1 MTRAIFNEATESCS
15 VRPRLPSFDW
25 FSVACGLFVGGLVVA
40 VPTPTLVGG
49 TGLPVLAGLTTWA
62 LLEQSPGRIDRVLL
76 ARGHYIAGGLAVALL
91 AVALLGST
99 DWLTVPNSLTIP
111 LLALSMLAVIVA
123 GTGDKRRAAVIRR
136 ESTHM
141 LTVQAEKSRLYAVSK
156 FVVSALVT
164 VGVTSPLLGD
174 PLVPGLV
181 GAGLGGLIAMVF
193 TWTPSVELTA
203 TDRALLVAERPDG
216 DDEAIPWRRIRRIST
231 EESTVRIWR
240 GLPWPMRYQATFESP
255 AEAER
260 RADTFRRCRRSV
272 DE

>member
-1 MTRAIFNEATESCS
+1 VTRAIFNEATEFCS

-49 TGLPVLAGLTTWA
+49 TGLPVLGGLTTWA

-91 AVALLGST
+91 AVALLGRT

-164 VGVTSPLLGD
+164 VGVTSPLLAD
-174 PLVPGLV
+174 PVVPGLV

>member
-1 MTRAIFNEATESCS
+1 M
-15 VRPRLPSFDW
+15 RPRLPSFDW
-25 FSVACGLFVGGLVVA
+25 FSVACGVLVAGTVVA
-40 VPTPTLVGG
+40 VAASTASIVL
-49 TGLPVLAGLTTWA
+49 GLAICAGLMTWT
-62 LLEQSPGRIDRVLL
+62 LLEQVPDRIDRLLL

-91 AVALLGST
+91 AVALLGRA

-111 LLALSMLAVIVA
+111 LLALSLLAVVVA

-174 PLVPGLV
+174 PVVPGLV

-193 TWTPSVELTA
+193 TWTPAVELTA
-203 TDRALLVAERPDG
+203 TDRALLVSERPGG

-231 EESTVRIWR
+231 EESTVRVWR
-240 GLPWPMRYQATFESP
+240 GFPWPMRYQATFESP